1 MTLATYTWRV
11 CLASGVCPQRDAVAK
26 KLTGKW
32 LAVKRM
38 NQDQVEKVD
47 TREKNCIIFQLRF
60 VWSHQPTSFASFGA
74 TKVYYS
80 KKIKEKKPSAKT
92 PWASDRTKT
101 ECSSGWCSWHV
112 GDHQVDCYAP
122 SHVGPPQWGGSM
134 GPLCKPSTPCP
145 SDLKNLFQKVSKIP
159 QKLAA
164 FAI

>member
-1 MTLATYTWRV
+1 MAGVSGFRGLPTKRCSGQKAHWKMTGCKTDE
-11 CLASGVCPQRDAVAK
+11 SGSSGKSWYQRK
-26 KLTGKW
+26 KLYHLST
-32 LAVKRM
+32 
-38 NQDQVEKVD
+38 KV
-47 TREKNCIIFQLRF
+47 